1 MSQTQNTLYIQHKKS
16 WIIMINVVQH
26 HVFQQMTQ
34 SRVSGTVLI
43 QKNHTWLQLC
53 AYSERTRVM

>member
-1 MSQTQNTLYIQHKKS
+1 
-16 WIIMINVVQH
+16 MINVVQD

-53 AYSERTRVM
+53 AYSERTKVM